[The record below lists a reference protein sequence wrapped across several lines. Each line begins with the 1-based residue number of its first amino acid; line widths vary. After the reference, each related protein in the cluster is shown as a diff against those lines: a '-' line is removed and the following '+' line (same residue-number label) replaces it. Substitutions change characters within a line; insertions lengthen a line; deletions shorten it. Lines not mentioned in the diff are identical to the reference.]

1 MPVWAKKLLFLAVL
15 LAFWQAWCWT
25 GLVPADVLPSPGRV
39 GQALARGVADKGY
52 LESFLV
58 SARRMAVGYGAS
70 VFLGIA
76 LGTLLAWSRTLDD
89 MAGSFLVAL
98 QSLPSVC
105 WYPLALLWFGASEGA
120 ILFVLILGAVLS
132 ITIATSAGIRQVSPL
147 YIAAAHTMGAHGL
160 RLHLHVTLPAA
171 FPSIL
176 GGMKLGWAFAWRALM
191 AGELLYKIAGATGL
205 GAHLQAGHQAKDMAQ
220 VLSVMVLIV
229 ALGMAVDFS
238 LFGVLERRIRERWGL
253 ASRGA

>member
-1 MPVWAKKLLFLAVL
+1 MPAWAKKIVFLAIVL
-15 LAFWQAWCWT
+15 ALWQAWCWT
-25 GLVPADVLPSPGRV
+25 GLVPADVLPPPGRV
-39 GQALARGVADKGY
+39 ARALVRGIADKGY
-52 LESFLV
+52 LEAFLV

-70 VFLGIA
+70 ILLGIA
-76 LGTLLAWSRTLDD
+76 LGTILAWFRTLDD
-89 MAGSFLVAL
+89 MVGSFLVAL

-105 WYPLALLWFGASEGA
+105 WYPLALLWFGAGEGA
-120 ILFVLILGAVLS
+120 ILFVIILGAVLS
-132 ITIATSAGIRQVSPL
+132 ITIATSAGIRQVPPL
-147 YIAAAHTMGAHGL
+147 LVSAAHTMGAHGL

-191 AGELLYKIAGATGL
+191 AGELLYQIAGATGL
-205 GAHLQAGHQAKDMAQ
+205 GTHLQAGHQAKDMAQ

-229 ALGMAVDFS
+229 ALGMAVDLA

-253 ASRGA
+253 TKA